1 MRGQNRDAWE
11 NVLAA
16 ALMHVGGYSITS
28 EHAKSGEAIH
38 VRRLRAVPE
47 ACGAM
52 V

>member
-1 MRGQNRDAWE
+1 MRSQNRDAWE
-11 NVLAA
+11 NVRAA

-28 EHAKSGEAIH
+28 RHDKSGEAIH
-38 VRRLRAVPE
+38 AHRFRAVPE